1 MRGYGDYFGATK
13 LIRGGVP
20 LVCVGSFR
28 NGVRGVALT
37 TANITT
43 MAKPKTVP
51 SFVSMDISRFPQHD
65 DCRIAQDT
73 FASAKAYST
82 TTQPR
87 SKPAEQANLV

>member
-1 MRGYGDYFGATK
+1 MRGYVDYSGATK

-37 TANITT
+37 TANMTT

-51 SFVSMDISRFPQHD
+51 SFVSMDINRFPRSD
-65 DCRIAQDT
+65 DCRISENT
-73 FASAKAYST
+73 VASAKADST
-82 TTQPR
+82 TTQPMI
-87 SKPAEQANLV
+87 KPAEQANLV